1 MLKTHIILSLASIL
15 TFASCNEKQEK
26 HDIIVPAPKVE
37 TKKGTQQMKD
47 VRQERNV
54 KWLGKD
60 YSVSVIRTADKSLP
74 LIKDENGQE
83 YYDNAIDVKVLRAD
97 GTKAFNKKFTKQD
110 FIPYA
115 GNSNITKNGVLLG
128 IVLDKVEDSNLVFA
142 VSVGYPDVQSDTFI
156 PLVMKIG
163 RTGNMSIALDTQID
177 HNAEIGSEDEEGV

>member
-15 TFASCNEKQEK
+15 TFASCNEKKEK

-37 TKKGTQQMKD
+37 TKKGTQQMKE

-60 YSVSVIRTADKSLP
+60 YSVSVMRTADKSLP

-110 FIPYA
+110 FTPMPATAISQKTECYWA
-115 GNSNITKNGVLLG
+115 SYWTKWKTATLSL
-128 IVLDKVEDSNLVFA
+128 
-142 VSVGYPDVQSDTFI
+142 Q
-156 PLVMKIG
+156 
-163 RTGNMSIALDTQID
+163 
-177 HNAEIGSEDEEGV
+177 